1 MAAVQVVTYGAFQLE
16 VGSPAYLRL
25 VEQEKIPPAA
35 PVTEI
40 EGIVEESVG
49 ASVAELQARA
59 EALGLAITVVTK
71 VALEELIADHTGT
84 FGE

>member
-1 MAAVQVVTYGAFQLE
+1 MALVQVITYNGFQVE
-16 VGSPAYLRL
+16 VGSPAYQRL
-25 VEQEKIPPAA
+25 VDAELIPPET

-40 EGIVEESVG
+40 SGIVEESVG
-49 ASVAELQARA
+49 ETVAELKARA
-59 EALGLAITVVTK
+59 EALGLAPTVLTK